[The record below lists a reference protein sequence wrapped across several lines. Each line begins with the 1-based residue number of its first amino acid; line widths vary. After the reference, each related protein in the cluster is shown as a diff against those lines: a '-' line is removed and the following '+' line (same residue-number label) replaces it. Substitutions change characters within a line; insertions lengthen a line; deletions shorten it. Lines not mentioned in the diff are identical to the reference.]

1 MFCFNEISHGTFG
14 KNVKY
19 MALTWFVFYAEEL
32 NMDIQFP
39 ANWLLSYH
47 VNRISKV
54 ENSLPLYMN
63 NVTLSL
69 IS

>member
-19 MALTWFVFYAEEL
+19 MALTGFVFYAEEL

-39 ANWLLSYH
+39 AN
-47 VNRISKV
+47 
-54 ENSLPLYMN
+54 
-63 NVTLSL
+63 
-69 IS
+69 